1 MLTFDV
7 VVLYTGISHE
17 FGLEAIDYF
26 LTKYQEDLHPI
37 FKKEFVS
44 ELVNCILKKHAL
56 AFDAEFYLQIKVTA
70 MGAIFAPTYT
80 NLIIGYHEIKFY
92 SIIRLSYGLASKSIE
107 NSWFR
112 YSDNC
117 QILMKVNLI
126 KPEHLLRILKRINNI
141 IQFTMEKVRKD
152 CKKALLKQKYPK
164 LLKKS

>member
-1 MLTFDV
+1 
-7 VVLYTGISHE
+7 
-17 FGLEAIDYF
+17 
-26 LTKYQEDLHPI
+26 
-37 FKKEFVS
+37 
-44 ELVNCILKKHAL
+44 
-56 AFDAEFYLQIKVTA
+56 

-126 KPEHLLRILKRINNI
+126 KPEHLLSILKLINNI
-141 IQFTMEKVRKD
+141 IQFTMEKVKED
-152 CKKALLKQKYPK
+152 CKKTLLKQKYPK
-164 LLKKS
+164 LLKKASILRAKETTLKILKQRKYYQK